1 MSKLFKDHFSEN
13 TKDYAEFRPTYPTAL
28 FEYLSDISPEKKIA
42 WDCATGNGQSAQE
55 LSKYFSQVL
64 ATDASASQIEQAT
77 KQQNIIYSVVVAEKT
92 SIETGSV
99 DLVTVAQALHW
110 FDQEKF
116 FLEAKRVL
124 KPKGV
129 LAVWS
134 YNLLNIRPDIDEVIN
149 HFYTE
154 TLKSYWQ
161 PERRMVEQGYGEIQ
175 FPFEQIETP
184 GFVMKQDW
192 SCSQLLGYLRTWSA
206 VKKYKQEKGTDPVAE
221 LSEEI
226 SALWDD
232 PEEKLKVEW
241 PLKIRVMV

>member
-13 TKDYAEFRPTYPTAL
+13 TKDYAAFRPTYPTAL
-28 FEYLSDISPEKKIA
+28 FEYLSEISPDKKIV

-77 KQQNIIYSVVVAEKT
+77 KQPKIIYSVSVAEKT

-99 DLVTVAQALHW
+99 DLVTVAQAFHW

-116 FLEAKRVL
+116 FLEVKRVL

-129 LAVWS
+129 LAIWS

-149 HFYTE
+149 HLYAE
-154 TLKSYWQ
+154 TLEFYWQ

-175 FPFEQIETP
+175 FPFKQIETP
-184 GFVMKQDW
+184 GFVMKQEW

-206 VKKYKQEKGTDPVAE
+206 VKKYKQEKGADPVAE

-226 SALWDD
+226 TALWGD

-241 PLKIRVMV
+241 PLNIKVMV

>member
-13 TKDYAEFRPTYPTAL
+13 TKDYAEFRPTYTAAL
-28 FEYLSDISPEKKIA
+28 FEYLSDISPENKTA

-64 ATDASASQIEQAT
+64 ATDASASQIKQAT
-77 KQQNIIYSVVVAEKT
+77 KQQNIIYSVSIAEKT

-116 FLEAKRVL
+116 FLEVKRVL
-124 KPKGV
+124 KPKGA

-154 TLKSYWQ
+154 TLESYWQ
-161 PERRMVEQGYGEIQ
+161 PERRMVEQGYGEIR

-184 GFVMKQDW
+184 GFVMKQEW
-192 SCSQLLGYLRTWSA
+192 NCSQLLGYLRTWSA
-206 VKKYKQEKGTDPVAE
+206 VKEYKQENGIDPVAE

-226 SALWDD
+226 SVLWGD
-232 PEEKLKVEW
+232 PEETLKVEW
-241 PLKIRVMV
+241 PLNIKVMV

>member
-77 KQQNIIYSVVVAEKT
+77 KQQNIIYSVAVAEKT

-116 FLEAKRVL
+116 FLEVKRVL

-134 YNLLNIRPDIDEVIN
+134 YNLLNIRPEIDDLIN
-149 HFYTE
+149 HFYAE
-154 TLKSYWQ
+154 TLESYWQ
-161 PERRMVEQGYGEIQ
+161 PERKMVEQGYAEIT
-175 FPFEQIETP
+175 FPFEQIEAP
-184 GFVMKQDW
+184 DFAMKQEWD
-192 SCSQLLGYLRTWSA
+192 CSQLLGYLGTWSA
-206 VKKYKQEKGTDPVAE
+206 VKKYKQENGIDPVTE

-226 SALWDD
+226 TRLWGD
-232 PEEKLKVEW
+232 PEEKLEVEW
-241 PLKIRVMV
+241 PLNIRVMV

>member
-1 MSKLFKDHFSEN
+1 MSNLFKDHFSEN

-77 KQQNIIYSVVVAEKT
+77 KQQNIIYSVAVAEKT

-116 FLEAKRVL
+116 FLEVKRVL

-134 YNLLNIRPDIDEVIN
+134 YNLLNIRSVIDDLIN
-149 HFYTE
+149 HFYAE
-154 TLKSYWQ
+154 TLESYWP

-184 GFVMKQDW
+184 DFVMKQEW
-192 SCSQLLGYLRTWSA
+192 SCSQLLGYLGTWSA
-206 VKKYKQEKGTDPVAE
+206 VKKYKQEKGIDPVAR
-221 LSEEI
+221 LSEKI
-226 SALWDD
+226 TRLWGD
-232 PEEKLKVEW
+232 PEETLKVEW